1 MRTSTTKAS
10 LRAILRSLV
19 LVQGAVFPLM
29 IASIPR
35 DAAGASGTWTATTSG
50 SWTDTTNWAG
60 GIVGTGTG
68 FTATFAPDIL
78 TDVTVTNN
86 AQRAIGSLVFGT
98 AAPASGTGTWLVT
111 GSNLVFTNGGTSA
124 PATIS
129 VNSLGSVTISS
140 IIYSSTANNSLLAK
154 SGTGKLILTTS
165 NAISSDVSITAGT
178 LEISNDNQLGAAPGS
193 FDANRLGISNGAM
206 LRTSST
212 LTLAQN
218 RGITIGSGGGTLSIN
233 GGGLTYAGRLSGTGQ
248 AVKVT
253 GSSALTISNATG
265 VATDVNWDLSSNNG
279 VRTFF
284 QGSNA
289 IGTGSVRV
297 RNGVR
302 LTSQNTAPTSGQVT
316 NAVTVD
322 SGGGLTAR
330 SSAGAVTYTNVTL
343 PTSGTVVLN
352 KDDQTTSGLTILSA
366 ATLTGNLTVDTTQGG
381 TNAVGRVTL
390 SGVFSGSGGLI
401 KSGTGTSGV
410 LVLGGSNTYSGTTS
424 VTTGDLY
431 VNGDQSLATGP
442 VIVSASASLGGSG
455 TVGGLV
461 SLASTA
467 TLKPG
472 SLSVGTLTLSGSL
485 SFGSGINYNWQM
497 MSGTGVAGAADAWD
511 LLALSGTLSIN
522 ASSAN
527 PFKINLATITGTAG
541 TSGSAANFNPATS
554 GSWTIARAAGGITG
568 FAADKF
574 LITSSATN
582 ATGGFI
588 NDLAGGTFSLAQ
600 SGNDLNLVFTAG
612 TPVPPTVI
620 TINVAS
626 GTQTQAQAGYALLSG
641 SIPVLKTGSGTL
653 VVNAANTL
661 SGSTT
666 VAGGRLQLADGGAL
680 ATSRIVPISGG
691 TVTLSPALQTTVGGL
706 DPNVGGLVDV
716 GNGSMTVA
724 AGLSEAGMLTA
735 LLTGRGDGSWNG
747 TAGITSS
754 QAQAD
759 IAVSVPRTVGWLNNG
774 DGSMTFAFAAAGD
787 TNLDWTVDILDAA
800 NFLAG
805 GKFDSGQPASWLE
818 GDFGYDGF
826 VDILD
831 AADFLSTGLF
841 DAGVYNPTASG
852 SIAAVPEPSAW
863 AMATALGC
871 VVALHRLRCRRTKE
885 QASP

>member
-1 MRTSTTKAS
+1 
-10 LRAILRSLV
+10 LV
-19 LVQGAVFPLM
+19 L
-29 IASIPR
+29 
-35 DAAGASGTWTATTSG
+35 D
-50 SWTDTTNWAG
+50 
-60 GIVGTGTG
+60 
-68 FTATFAPDIL
+68 
-78 TDVTVTNN
+78 
-86 AQRAIGSLVFGT
+86 
-98 AAPASGTGTWLVT
+98 
-111 GSNLVFTNGGTSA
+111 
-124 PATIS
+124 
-129 VNSLGSVTISS
+129 
-140 IIYSSTANNSLLAK
+140 
-154 SGTGKLILTTS
+154 
-165 NAISSDVSITAGT
+165 
-178 LEISNDNQLGAAPGS
+178 
-193 FDANRLGISNGAM
+193 
-206 LRTSST
+206 
-212 LTLAQN
+212 
-218 RGITIGSGGGTLSIN
+218 
-233 GGGLTYAGRLSGTGQ
+233 
-248 AVKVT
+248 
-253 GSSALTISNATG
+253 
-265 VATDVNWDLSSNNG
+265 
-279 VRTFF
+279 
-284 QGSNA
+284 
-289 IGTGSVRV
+289 
-297 RNGVR
+297 
-302 LTSQNTAPTSGQVT
+302 
-316 NAVTVD
+316 
-322 SGGGLTAR
+322 
-330 SSAGAVTYTNVTL
+330 
-343 PTSGTVVLN
+343 
-352 KDDQTTSGLTILSA
+352 
-366 ATLTGNLTVDTTQGG
+366 
-381 TNAVGRVTL
+381 
-390 SGVFSGSGGLI
+390 
-401 KSGTGTSGV
+401 
-410 LVLGGSNTYSGTTS
+410 GSNTYTGTTS

-485 SFGSGINYNWQM
+485 SFGSGVNYNWQM

-522 ASSAN
+522 SSSAD

-574 LITSSATN
+574 LITSSSTN
-582 ATGGFI
+582 GTGGFI

-612 TPVPPTVI
+612 APTVI

-626 GTQTQAQAGYALLSG
+626 GTQTQAEAGYALLSG

-661 SGSTT
+661 TGSTT

-680 ATSRIVPISGG
+680 GSSRIVPISGG

-706 DPNVGGLVDV
+706 DPNAGGLVDV
-716 GNGSMTVA
+716 GNGLMTVA
-724 AGLSEAGMLTA
+724 AGLSEADMLTA

-841 DAGVYNPTASG
+841 DAGPYNPTASG

>member
-1 MRTSTTKAS
+1 MRTSTPKTS
-10 LRAILRSLV
+10 LRATMRSLV
-19 LVQGAVFPLM
+19 LVQLAVFPLAV
-29 IASIPR
+29 ASVPR
-35 DAAGASGTWTATTSG
+35 DAAAASGTWTSTTSG
-50 SWTDTTNWAG
+50 SWTTTSNWAG
-60 GIVGTGTG
+60 GIVGSGTG
-68 FTATFAPDIL
+68 FTAWFAPDI
-78 TDVTVTNN
+78 TSDVTVTNN
-86 AQRAIGSLVFGT
+86 QQRTIGGLIFGT
-98 AAPASGTGTWLVT
+98 TGTATGTGNWLVT
-111 GSNLVFTNGGTSA
+111 GSNLVFTNGGTSTA
-124 PATIS
+124 ATIS
-129 VNSLGSVTISS
+129 VNSAGTVTIAS
-140 IIYSSTANNSLLAK
+140 IIASSSANNALLAK
-154 SGTGKLILTTS
+154 DGVGKLILSAS
-165 NAISSDVSITAGT
+165 NSISNKVAISAGT
-178 LEISNDNQLGAAPGS
+178 LEISNDNQFGAAPGS
-193 FDANRLGISNGAM
+193 FDPSRLQISNGAT
-206 LRTSST
+206 LRTT
-212 LTLAQN
+212 AAVTLAQN
-218 RGITIGSGGGTLSIN
+218 RGVTIGAGGGTLSIN
-233 GGGLTYAGRLSGTGQ
+233 GGALTYGGRFTGEGETLTTTGASGLTLTN
-248 AVKVT
+248 VT
-253 GSSALTISNATG
+253 GTATN
-265 VATDVNWDLSSNNG
+265 VNWDLTGNAS
-279 VRTFF
+279 RIFF
-284 QGSNA
+284 NSTNA
-289 IGTGSVRV
+289 LGTGSVRI
-297 RNGVR
+297 RSGVR
-302 LTSQNTAPTSGQVT
+302 LESQSSAVGTVT
-316 NAVTVD
+316 NAITVD
-322 SGGGLTAR
+322 SGGGIAAR
-330 SSAGAVTYTNVTL
+330 SSGGAVTYTNVTF
-343 PTSGTVVLN
+343 PSSGSIVLN
-352 KDDQTTSGLTILSA
+352 KDDSATTRLTILSGG
-366 ATLTGNLTVDTTQGG
+366 TLTGNLTIDTTQGG
-381 TNAVGRVTL
+381 TNAAGRVTL

-401 KSGTGTSGV
+401 KSGTGASGI
-410 LVLGGSNTYSGTTS
+410 LVLDGSNTYTGTTS

-485 SFGSGINYNWQM
+485 SFGSGVNYNWQM

-522 ASSAN
+522 SSSAD

-582 ATGGFI
+582 GTGGFI

-612 TPVPPTVI
+612 APTVI

-626 GTQTQAQAGYALLSG
+626 GTQTQAEAGYALLSG

-661 SGSTT
+661 TGSTT

-680 ATSRIVPISGG
+680 GSSRIVPISGG

-706 DPNVGGLVDV
+706 DPNAGGLVDV
-716 GNGSMTVA
+716 GNGLMTVA
-724 AGLSEAGMLTA
+724 AGLSEADMLTA

-805 GKFDSGQPASWLE
+805 GKFDSGLPASWLE